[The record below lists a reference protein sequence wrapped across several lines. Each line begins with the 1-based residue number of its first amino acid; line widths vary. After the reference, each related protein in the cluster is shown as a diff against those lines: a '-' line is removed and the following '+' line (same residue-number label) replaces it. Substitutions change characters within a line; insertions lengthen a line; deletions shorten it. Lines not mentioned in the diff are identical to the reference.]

1 MKFPYESIQIV
12 RVGEEMK
19 TNPKKE
25 TKKPSIIQWL
35 IVIVVPIIFALII
48 TFIILQFMG
57 IDVTKS
63 TKEVLNKIPFISE
76 TVMTDQE
83 ELHTN
88 QLKEKDEAL
97 ISVNKELELIQAEL
111 QAKEK
116 EVQNLEAEVE
126 SLTQQLETQVVEEV
140 DSTDYKEIAKSF
152 NQMKPKSAAPI
163 LQELSDELAIAILQ
177 ELDAETKGNLLAQM
191 EAEVA
196 ARYTSLLAN

>member
-1 MKFPYESIQIV
+1 
-12 RVGEEMK
+12 MK
-19 TNPKKE
+19 TNPKSE
-25 TKKPSIIQWL
+25 TKKPSILQWL

-57 IDVTKS
+57 VDVVKS
-63 TKEVLNKIPFISE
+63 TKDVLNKIPFISE

-88 QLKEKDEAL
+88 ELKEKDEAL
-97 ISVNKELELIQAEL
+97 LSANKELELVQAEL

-116 EVQNLEAEVE
+116 EIQNLEGEME
-126 SLTQQLETQVVEEV
+126 QLSKQIEDQAIEEEQI
-140 DSTDYKEIAKSF
+140 DSTDYKELAKSF
-152 NQMKPKSAAPI
+152 DTMKPKSAAPI
-163 LQELSDELAIAILQ
+163 LQELNDELAIEILK
-177 ELDAETKGNLLAQM
+177 ELDAETRGNLLAQM